1 MSVPIPGP
9 LLRRTLGRHILLTA
23 LVAVVLSGL
32 TAVGVWRYAQD
43 DARRTAEKVARQIA
57 SAVMVP
63 MSQRRFGQVAG
74 ADRDEIQAD
83 LAPFLRSGMIDRVKV
98 FTVEAGVP
106 RIVFSDE
113 QRIEGHTGTLRP
125 ELAAQLDRGEVVV
138 QPVPDDPEH
147 TYERSLPGER
157 LEVYIA
163 LRDADDDDTRLE
175 VYVPVSAAETARRAV
190 SDLFPLLLAGL
201 LLVALATVPLSIAL
215 ARRME
220 RDRVEQRAVRRY
232 GLAAAELARRDLA
245 QRLHDNVIPGLAG
258 ASLLLEAVRAEGL
271 RPGADAPWDLVGR
284 AQGLVADDV
293 RQLRALLDELVPS
306 ASAAGEPQV
315 AVREL
320 ANQLRRSAGAD
331 GPVVEIHVADDHG
344 LSDDAAVLVQRVAG
358 ELLRN
363 AFQHAHV
370 LPSASIRIR
379 RPVRR
384 VTRCAAC
391 SASAARS
398 TVSSGSSLRR
408 SRASSTSS
416 STRLLSSRV
425 SPWTSST
432 SRLRPSGDRSPMRR
446 STLVPARGARGRPAR
461 WSARCRSPSR
471 STEERRRPTGRSDR
485 PRRGS

>member
-32 TAVGVWRYAQD
+32 TAVGVWRYAED

-57 SAVMVP
+57 SAILVP
-63 MSQRRFGQVAG
+63 MSQRDFGQAVG
-74 ADRDEIQAD
+74 ADRDEILAD
-83 LAPFLRSGMIDRVKV
+83 LSPFLRSGMIDRVKV
-98 FTVEAGVP
+98 FTVEAGVA

-147 TYERSLPGER
+147 AYERSLPGER

-163 LRDADDDDTRLE
+163 FRDADGDDTRLE

-293 RQLRALLDELVPS
+293 RQLRALLDELVPCVS
-306 ASAAGEPQV
+306 TAEQPQAAL
-315 AVREL
+315 REL
-320 ANQLRRSAGAD
+320 VDQLRRSSDDD
-331 GPVVEIHVADDHG
+331 GPAVEIVVAQDYG
-344 LSDDAAVLVQRVAG
+344 LSDDAAVLVHRVAG

-363 AFQHAHV
+363 AFRHARAGSVRVV
-370 LPSASIRIR
+370 LVCTADDS
-379 RPVRR
+379 VEL
-384 VTRCAAC
+384 
-391 SASAARS
+391 
-398 TVSSGSSLRR
+398 TVADDG
-408 SRASSTSS
+408 
-416 STRLLSSRV
+416 V
-425 SPWTSST
+425 
-432 SRLRPSGDRSPMRR
+432 GFE
-446 STLVPARGARGRPAR
+446 
-461 WSARCRSPSR
+461 PSR
-471 STEERRRPTGRSDR
+471 SRRPGHVGLQLVQQVVGDSGGRMFLDARPGVGTTVRVDIPQR
-485 PRRGS
+485 PRAWRVEPAVGAVT